1 MLPSSANLLL
11 FALLF
16 ETITMS
22 FSVFGS
28 RAHRPGGAAGSPCA
42 GSPLRPG
49 SVCHGCLIDEEML
62 LVPVCGVAWTGRAI
76 CWSSWSVPLAFGLFL
91 ENSAHGSI
99 KCPEVAFS
107 HWKQVVP
114 GGNDFIKS

>member
-16 ETITMS
+16 ETITMT
-22 FSVFGS
+22 FSDFGS

-49 SVCHGCLIDEEML
+49 SVCHACLPDEEL
-62 LVPVCGVAWTGRAI
+62 LLAPVCGVVATGSAI
-76 CWSSWSVPLAFGLFL
+76 CWSSWSVPLAFGRLL
-91 ENSAHGSI
+91 ANSAHGSI
-99 KCPEVAFS
+99 R
-107 HWKQVVP
+107 
-114 GGNDFIKS
+114 